1 VIGWGRGCTGKKMQK
16 RKEIFERKTTIIL
29 FKLFI
34 GLLQFY
40 GTLRYITVHYGTRL
54 FPGREKKMDVKNT

>member
-1 VIGWGRGCTGKKMQK
+1 MGKETLQMVAVD
-16 RKEIFERKTTIIL
+16 FLLLL

-40 GTLRYITVHYGTRL
+40 GTLRYIMVHYGTRL
-54 FPGREKKMDVKNT
+54 FPGGEKKIDVKNT